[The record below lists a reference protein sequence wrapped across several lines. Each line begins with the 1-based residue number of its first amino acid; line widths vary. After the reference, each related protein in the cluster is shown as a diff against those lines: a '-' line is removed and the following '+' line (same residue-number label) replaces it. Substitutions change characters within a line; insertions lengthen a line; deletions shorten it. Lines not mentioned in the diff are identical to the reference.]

1 MAALWIILT
10 ACALSGTGAVL
21 GTVMMLRRQTM
32 LADAIAHAVLPGIVL
47 GFWLEGDLNSP
58 LLIAG
63 AGASGLLSV
72 FLIDFFRNYFNLQ
85 GDAGTALIFTFLF
98 SVGVLM
104 MSYSRGAD
112 LDVDCVLFGE
122 IAFVPLDT
130 ATFFGINLGAK
141 AFWTSSIVAI
151 TAFCLFE
158 IFFRQIQMLCFDENF
173 CKNIGMRHELW
184 HYCLTGFVAIFSV
197 TAFSSVGLVLVLT
210 FLVLPSASAYLIA
223 SRLREMVY
231 KSFAFGIFNAVSGYF
246 LAAETD
252 TSISGAIALVSFLIF
267 LAVILVKKLMTYKNL
282 KTAKEAVSEN

>member
-72 FLIDFFRNYFNLQ
+72 ILIDFFRHYFNLQ

-104 MSYSRGAD
+104 MSFNRGAD

-130 ATFFGINLGAK
+130 LVFFGKNIGAK
-141 AFWTSSIVAI
+141 AFWTSAVLMSA
-151 TAFCLFE
+151 AFCLFE

-173 CKNIGMRHELW
+173 CKNIGMRYELW
-184 HYCLTGFVAIFSV
+184 HYSLTGFVAIFSV
-197 TAFSSVGLVLVLT
+197 TAFSSVGLVLVMT
-210 FLVLPSASAYLIA
+210 FLVLPAATAYLI
-223 SRLREMVY
+223 SKRLREMVY

-252 TSISGAIALVSFLIF
+252 TSISGAIAVVSMLIF
-267 LAVILVKKLMTYKNL
+267 FAVIFFKKILTF
-282 KTAKEAVSEN
+282 